1 MGAAKDIIIAV
12 ELGSSA
18 IRAIAGRKQPDGTLQ
33 IMAVAIEENINC
45 IRNGVIE
52 NLDKTS
58 LAISRVVKQLDDK
71 LNIHT
76 KRIYIGLSGQSIR
89 TVKNP
94 VMRTFDTKT
103 LISNSM
109 IDAMKDINQG
119 IIYSDA
125 QLLDVFPQE
134 YRVEKR
140 VTSDPV
146 GQQGNA
152 IEACFAN
159 VIARNSLSEN
169 IEQCVRNASLEIA
182 EILVSPICLSDMLL
196 GTNEKRSGCV
206 LVDIGADTTTIIIY
220 TNNIMRQLVVIPL
233 GGSNVTSDIA
243 SQNIEI
249 EEAES
254 LKLKYGSAF
263 HEDEENRKSTPISI
277 SHNRTIEEGKLQ
289 DIIEARYEEIL
300 LNVWSRIKEYNN
312 KVLSGVTFTGGAARI
327 ANLKE
332 AFEKLTT
339 FDKQIRIAKGMPA
352 NITLAGDVRLDN
364 PEALYTLMALA
375 LCGEPICA
383 GEPAVEPEAVQ
394 TEIDFSV
401 VAHEPEEAET
411 APMEEGQTTEEEE
424 EVPEKPKK
432 ARKKSTPF
440 SERLRTAWEK
450 ISKTLTEDE

>member
-1 MGAAKDIIIAV
+1 MTRDMGAAKDIIVAV

-18 IRAIAGRKQPDGTLQ
+18 IRAIAGKKQPDGTLQ
-33 IMAVAIEENINC
+33 IVAVALEENINC

-76 KRIYIGLSGQSIR
+76 KRIYIGLSGQSVR

-94 VMRTFDTKT
+94 VMRHFDTKT

-119 IIYSDA
+119 IIYPDA

-134 YRVEKR
+134 YRVDKR
-140 VTSDPV
+140 PTSDPV
-146 GQQGNA
+146 GQQGNT

-159 VIARNSLSEN
+159 VIARSSLSEN
-169 IEQCVRNASLEIA
+169 IEQCVRNASLEVV
-182 EILVSPICLSDMLL
+182 EIRVSPICLSDMLFS
-196 GTNEKRSGCV
+196 TNEKRSGCA

-220 TNNIMRQLVVIPL
+220 TNNLMRQLVVIPL

-243 SQNIEI
+243 SQNIEM
-249 EEAES
+249 EEAEA

-263 HEDEENRKSTPISI
+263 HEDEEDRKSKPISI
-277 SHNRTIEEGKLQ
+277 SHNRTIEESKLQ

-300 LNVWSRIKEYNN
+300 LNVWNRIKEYND

-339 FDKQIRIAKGMPA
+339 FDKQIRIAKGIPA
-352 NITLAGDVRLDN
+352 NITLAGDVRIEN

-375 LCGEPICA
+375 LCGEPGCA
-383 GEPAVEPEAVQ
+383 TEPSVEPEAVQ
-394 TEIDFSV
+394 QELDFTV
-401 VAHEPEEAET
+401 GEQQEPEETKAEE
-411 APMEEGQTTEEEE
+411 APAEEIAE
-424 EVPEKPKK
+424 EKPKK
-432 ARKKSTPF
+432 ARKKTTPL
-440 SERLRTAWEK
+440 SERLKNAWVK
-450 ISKTLTEDE
+450 ISKALTEEE